1 MHPPIRSD
9 GMENKIDLL
18 KQEHVAILDALKEAR
33 RIGLGTES
41 GRQKLTEAKEL
52 FRAHLHHE
60 EEQIY
65 AELRSNPATRDIAK
79 RFHGDMQMLA
89 PTLADFF
96 KTHIED
102 GTGETGSSDL
112 GQLLG
117 LLQARFSKEEYL
129 LYPTAVRGQTAA

>member
-1 MHPPIRSD
+1 
-9 GMENKIDLL
+9 MENKIDLL
-18 KQEHVAILDALKEAR
+18 KQEHVAILNALKDAR
-33 RIGLGTES
+33 RLGLGTEE

-60 EEQIY
+60 EEHIY
-65 AELRSNPATRDIAK
+65 AEVRANPATSEIAN

-102 GTGETGSSDL
+102 GAKGAGSSDL
-112 GQLLG
+112 GTLLA

-129 LYPTAVRGQTAA
+129 LYPTAIRGRTAA

>member
-1 MHPPIRSD
+1 
-9 GMENKIDLL
+9 MENKIDLL

-65 AELRSNPATRDIAK
+65 AELRANPATRDIAK
-79 RFHGDMQMLA
+79 HIHGYMQMPA
-89 PTLADFF
+89 PPPPDFI
-96 KTHIED
+96 KLHI
-102 GTGETGSSDL
+102 
-112 GQLLG
+112 
-117 LLQARFSKEEYL
+117 
-129 LYPTAVRGQTAA
+129 